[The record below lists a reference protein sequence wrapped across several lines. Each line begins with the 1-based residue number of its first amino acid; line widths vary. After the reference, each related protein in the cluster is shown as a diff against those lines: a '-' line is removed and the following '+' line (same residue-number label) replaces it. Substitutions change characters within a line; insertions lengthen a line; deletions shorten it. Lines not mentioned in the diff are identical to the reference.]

1 MTEQEFIQKLPTID
15 NYYVIFCDFT
25 KMPYAECDEETF
37 DDKAFIFL
45 KEDMAKRF
53 VKEYKEDGMILSVRT
68 VSRAEIL
75 GFLTSLPVLGINM
88 ASFRG
93 SEMHN
98 IQLEHIVKR
107 QYKEDAPKPIE
118 NPSLQLSI
126 IYFMQAVRTAETEE
140 EKAITRQFEEEMM
153 VNIARGHFLVPSREL
168 EQTDEEGN
176 KKVAFLQVKNN
187 NGDVFIPLFTDINEY
202 FKFNSEDGT
211 MKFLVLDF
219 HKIYDIKVPQLAGF
233 IINPGTVSVLLNE
246 QHLNAIQQAFGE
258 EA

>member
-1 MTEQEFIQKLPTID
+1 MTEQEFIKKLPTID

-25 KMPYAECDEETF
+25 KMPYAECDEKTF

-45 KEDMAKRF
+45 KENMAKKF
-53 VKEYKEDGMILSVRT
+53 VQEYKEDGMMLSVRT
-68 VSRAEIL
+68 ISRAEIL
-75 GFLTSLPVLGINM
+75 GFLTSLPLLGINM

-93 SEMHN
+93 DEMHN
-98 IQLEHIVKR
+98 IQLDSIVKR
-107 QYKEDAPKPIE
+107 QYKEDAPKPVE
-118 NPSLQLSI
+118 NPSLQLSM
-126 IYFMQAVRTAETEE
+126 IYFMQAVRIAETEE
-140 EKAITRQFEEEMM
+140 EKMIARQFEEEMM

-176 KKVAFLQVKNN
+176 KKVAFLQVKNT
-187 NGDVFIPLFTDINEY
+187 NGDVFIPLFTDVNEY

-219 HKIYDIKVPQLAGF
+219 NRIYNTKVPQLTGF

-246 QHLNAIQQAFGE
+246 QHLNAIQEAFGE
-258 EA
+258 EV

>member
-1 MTEQEFIQKLPTID
+1 MTEQEFIKKLPTID

-25 KMPYAECDEETF
+25 KMPYAECDEQTF

-45 KEDMAKRF
+45 KEAMAKKF
-53 VKEYKEDGMILSVRT
+53 VEEYKEDGMILSVKT
-68 VSRAEIL
+68 VTRAEIL
-75 GFLTSLPVLGINM
+75 GFLTSLPLLGINM

-93 SEMHN
+93 NETHN
-98 IQLEHIVKR
+98 IQLDNIVKR
-107 QYKEDAPKPIE
+107 QYKEDAPKPVE
-118 NPSLQLSI
+118 NPSLQLSM
-126 IYFMQAVRTAETEE
+126 IYFMQAVRIAETEE
-140 EKAITRQFEEEMM
+140 ENAIARQFEEEMM
-153 VNIARGHFLVPSREL
+153 VNIARGHFLVPSREI
-168 EQTDEEGN
+168 EETDDEGN

-202 FKFNSEDGT
+202 FKFNSQDGT

-219 HKIYDIKVPQLAGF
+219 NKIYNTKVPQLTGF
-233 IINPGTVSVLLNE
+233 IINPGTISVLLNE

>member
-1 MTEQEFIQKLPTID
+1 MTEQEFIKKLPTID

-25 KMPYAECDEETF
+25 KMPYAECDEQTF

-45 KEDMAKRF
+45 KEAMAKKF
-53 VKEYKEDGMILSVRT
+53 VEEYKEDGMILSVKT
-68 VSRAEIL
+68 ITRAEIL
-75 GFLTSLPVLGINM
+75 GFLTSLPLLGINM

-93 SEMHN
+93 NETHN
-98 IQLEHIVKR
+98 IQLDNIVKR
-107 QYKEDAPKPIE
+107 QYKEDAPKPVE
-118 NPSLQLSI
+118 NPSLQLSM
-126 IYFMQAVRTAETEE
+126 IYFMQAVRIAETEE
-140 EKAITRQFEEEMM
+140 ENAIARQFEEEMM
-153 VNIARGHFLVPSREL
+153 VNIARGHFLVPSREI
-168 EQTDEEGN
+168 EETDDEGN

-202 FKFNSEDGT
+202 FKFNSQDGT

-219 HKIYDIKVPQLAGF
+219 NKIYNTKVPQLTGF
-233 IINPGTVSVLLNE
+233 IINQGTIYVLLNE

>member
-1 MTEQEFIQKLPTID
+1 MTEQEFIKKLPTID

-25 KMPYAECDEETF
+25 KMPYAECDEQTF

-45 KEDMAKRF
+45 KEAMAKKF
-53 VKEYKEDGMILSVRT
+53 VEEYKEDGMILSIKT
-68 VSRAEIL
+68 ITRAEIL
-75 GFLTSLPVLGINM
+75 GFLTSLPLLGINM

-93 SEMHN
+93 NETHN
-98 IQLEHIVKR
+98 IQLDNIVKR
-107 QYKEDAPKPIE
+107 QYKEDAPKPVE
-118 NPSLQLSI
+118 NPSLQLSM
-126 IYFMQAVRTAETEE
+126 IYFMQAVRIAETEE
-140 EKAITRQFEEEMM
+140 ENAIARQFEEEMM
-153 VNIARGHFLVPSREL
+153 VNIARGHFLVPSREI
-168 EQTDEEGN
+168 EETDDEGN

-202 FKFNSEDGT
+202 FKFNSQDGT

-219 HKIYDIKVPQLAGF
+219 NKIYNTKVPQLTGF
-233 IINPGTVSVLLNE
+233 IINPGTISVLLNE

>member
-1 MTEQEFIQKLPTID
+1 MTEQEFIKKLPTID

-25 KMPYAECDEETF
+25 KMPYAECDEQTF

-45 KEDMAKRF
+45 KEAMAKKF
-53 VKEYKEDGMILSVRT
+53 VEEYKEDGMILSVKT
-68 VSRAEIL
+68 ITRAEIL
-75 GFLTSLPVLGINM
+75 GFLTSLPLLGINM

-93 SEMHN
+93 NETHN
-98 IQLEHIVKR
+98 IQLDNIVKR
-107 QYKEDAPKPIE
+107 QYKEDAPKPVE
-118 NPSLQLSI
+118 NPSLQLSM
-126 IYFMQAVRTAETEE
+126 IYFMQAVRIAETEE
-140 EKAITRQFEEEMM
+140 ENAIARQFEEEMM
-153 VNIARGHFLVPSREL
+153 VNIARGHFLVPSREI
-168 EQTDEEGN
+168 EETDDEGN

-202 FKFNSEDGT
+202 FKFNSQDGT

-219 HKIYDIKVPQLAGF
+219 NKIYNTKVPQLTGF
-233 IINPGTVSVLLNE
+233 IINPGTISVLLNE

>member
-1 MTEQEFIQKLPTID
+1 MTEQEFIKKLPTID

-25 KMPYAECDEETF
+25 KMPYAECDEKTY

-45 KEDMAKRF
+45 KETMAKKF
-53 VKEYKEDGMILSVRT
+53 VEEYKEDGLLLSIKT
-68 VSRAEIL
+68 ISRAEIL
-75 GFLTSLPVLGINM
+75 GFLTSLQLLGINM
-88 ASFRG
+88 ASFQG
-93 SEMHN
+93 SETHN
-98 IQLEHIVKR
+98 IQLDNIVKR

-118 NPSLQLSI
+118 NPSLQLSM
-126 IYFMQAVRTAETEE
+126 IYFMQAVRIAETEE
-140 EKAITRQFEEEMM
+140 EKAIARQFEEEMM
-153 VNIARGHFLVPSREL
+153 VNIARGHFLVPSREID
-168 EQTDEEGN
+168 QTDEEGN

-187 NGDVFIPLFTDINEY
+187 NGDVFIPLFTDVNEY

-219 HKIYDIKVPQLAGF
+219 NKIYNTKVPQLTGF

-258 EA
+258 EV